1 MRKTSSKLTA
11 LSRQPDKKTVA
22 QTFTLK

>member
-11 LSRQPDKKTVA
+11 LSRQTDKKTIA
-22 QTFTLK
+22 QTFTFK